1 MSGKTSLMF
10 FALAFLSL
18 LIERLVG
25 YPDWLFRRIGHPVT
39 WIGSLIALLD
49 KKWNREADSFS
60 QRKIKGALALSVFFG
75 MTVMSALLVQS
86 VLIALPLGL
95 LLAAIIGSALPAQ
108 KSLEQHVEAVAT
120 ALETEGL
127 LGGRQAV
134 SMIVGR
140 DPDQL
145 DEAAVCRAAI
155 ESLAENFS
163 DGIVAPSLWLGLL
176 GLPGGAGY
184 KAINTAD
191 SMIGHRTQR
200 HEAFGWASA
209 RLDDLVNLPASR
221 LSGLLFTL
229 AAFFVKGAS
238 PKNAMDAVFRDAGH
252 HRSPNA
258 GWPEAALAG
267 ALGFALAGPRSYG
280 GQMIEAPFMGEGGR
294 RNLTAADIRKALK
307 LARIADALLIGFFGL
322 LALLIWL

>member
-1 MSGKTSLMF
+1 MF

-18 LIERLVG
+18 VIERLTG
-25 YPDWLFRRIGHPVT
+25 YPDWLFKRVGHPVT

-49 KKWNREADSFS
+49 KKWNRESASFS
-60 QRKIKGALALSVFFG
+60 QRKAVGVAALSVFL
-75 MTVMSALLVQS
+75 ALPVLVAWFAQS
-86 VLIALPLGL
+86 VLLFLPFGL
-95 LLAAIIGSALPAQ
+95 LLVAVLGASLPAQ
-108 KSLEQHVEAVAT
+108 KSLEQHVEAVAI
-120 ALETEGL
+120 ALEREGVE
-127 LGGRQAV
+127 GGRKAV

-140 DPDQL
+140 DPQSL
-145 DEAAVCRAAI
+145 DEAAICRAAI

-163 DGIVAPSLWLGLL
+163 DGIVAPALWLGLL
-176 GLPGGAGY
+176 GLPGGAAY

-191 SMIGHRTQR
+191 SMIGHRSPR

-221 LSGLLFTL
+221 LSGVLFVVT
-229 AAFFVKGAS
+229 AFFVRGAS
-238 PKNAMDAVFRDAGH
+238 PKGALAAIRRDARH

-280 GQMIEAPFMGEGGR
+280 GRMIEARFMGEGGR
-294 RNLTAADIRKALK
+294 SALVAGDIHTALRLARAADL
-307 LARIADALLIGFFGL
+307 LLIGLFGL
-322 LALLIWL
+322 LAVLIAL

>member
-1 MSGKTSLMF
+1 MF

-49 KKWNREADSFS
+49 RKWNREPGSFS
-60 QRKIKGALALSVFFG
+60 NREAKGVLALVVFLGVTVSIALALQNV
-75 MTVMSALLVQS
+75 LLV
-86 VLIALPLGL
+86 LPLGL
-95 LLAAIIGSALPAQ
+95 LLVAVVGASLPAQ

-120 ALETEGL
+120 ALESEGL
-127 LGGRQAV
+127 EGGRRAV

-163 DGIVAPSLWLGLL
+163 DGIVAPSFWLGLL

-191 SMIGHRTQR
+191 SMIGHRTPR

-209 RLDDLVNLPASR
+209 RVDDLVNLPASR
-221 LSGLLFTL
+221 LTACLFIV
-229 AAFFVKGAS
+229 AAVFVKSAS
-238 PKNAMDAVFRDAGH
+238 PQGALRAVARDAKH

-258 GWPEAALAG
+258 GWPESALAG

-280 GQMIEAPFMGEGGR
+280 GQMIQARFMGEGGR
-294 RNLTAADIRKALK
+294 RNLTAVDIRQALK
-307 LARIADALLIGFFGL
+307 LARVADALLIGLFGF
-322 LALLIWL
+322 LALVTVL

>member
-1 MSGKTSLMF
+1 MF

-18 LIERLVG
+18 LIERLTG
-25 YPDWLFRRIGHPVT
+25 YPDWLFARIGHPVT

-49 KKWNREADSFS
+49 KKWNRQTDNFGL
-60 QRKIKGALALSVFFG
+60 RKQAGIVALVVLLAVTISLSMLLQSAAMLLPFG
-75 MTVMSALLVQS
+75 LLCVALLGAS
-86 VLIALPLGL
+86 
-95 LLAAIIGSALPAQ
+95 LPAQ
-108 KSLEQHVEAVAT
+108 KSLEQHVEAVAV
-120 ALETEGL
+120 ALERDGL
-127 LGGRQAV
+127 IGGRKAV

-140 DPDQL
+140 DPEQL
-145 DEAAVCRAAI
+145 DEAAVCRAAV

-163 DGIVAPSLWLGLL
+163 DGIVAPAFWLGML
-176 GLPGGAGY
+176 GLAGGAGY

-191 SMIGHRTQR
+191 SMIGHRSPR

-221 LSGLLFTL
+221 LSGLLFVL

-238 PKNAMDAVFRDAGH
+238 PRNGLRAIFRDARH

-267 ALGFALAGPRSYG
+267 ALGLALAGPRSYG
-280 GQMIEAPFMGEGGR
+280 GQMIESRFMGEGGR
-294 RNLTAADIRKALK
+294 RDLTAADIRRALK
-307 LARIADALLIGFFGL
+307 LARIADGLLIGLFGL
-322 LALLIWL
+322 LAAAAYLIAQA

>member
-1 MSGKTSLMF
+1 MF

-49 KKWNREADSFS
+49 RKWNREQGSFS
-60 QRKIKGALALSVFFG
+60 NREAKGVLALVVFLGVTVSIALALQNV
-75 MTVMSALLVQS
+75 LLV
-86 VLIALPLGL
+86 LPLGL
-95 LLAAIIGSALPAQ
+95 LLVAVVGASLPAQ

-120 ALETEGL
+120 ALESEGL
-127 LGGRQAV
+127 EGGRRAV

-163 DGIVAPSLWLGLL
+163 DGIVAPSFWLGLL

-191 SMIGHRTQR
+191 SMIGHRTPR

-209 RLDDLVNLPASR
+209 RVDDLVNLPASR
-221 LSGLLFTL
+221 LTACLFIV
-229 AAFFVKGAS
+229 AAVFVKGAS
-238 PKNAMDAVFRDAGH
+238 PQGALRAVTRDAKH

-258 GWPEAALAG
+258 GWPESALAG

-280 GQMIEAPFMGEGGR
+280 GQMIQARFMGEGGR
-294 RNLTAADIRKALK
+294 RNLTAADIRQALK
-307 LARIADALLIGFFGL
+307 LARVADALLIGLFGF
-322 LALLIWL
+322 LALVTVL

>member
-1 MSGKTSLMF
+1 MF

-49 KKWNREADSFS
+49 RKWNREQGSFS
-60 QRKIKGALALSVFFG
+60 NREAKGVLALVVFLGVTVSIALALQNV
-75 MTVMSALLVQS
+75 LLV
-86 VLIALPLGL
+86 LPLGL
-95 LLAAIIGSALPAQ
+95 LLVALVGASLPAQ

-120 ALETEGL
+120 ALESEGL
-127 LGGRQAV
+127 EGGRRAV

-163 DGIVAPSLWLGLL
+163 DGIVAPSFWLGLL

-191 SMIGHRTQR
+191 SMIGHRTPR

-221 LSGLLFTL
+221 LTACLFIV
-229 AAFFVKGAS
+229 AAIFVKGAS
-238 PKNAMDAVFRDAGH
+238 PQGALRAVTRDAKH

-258 GWPEAALAG
+258 GWPESALAG

-280 GQMIEAPFMGEGGR
+280 GEMIQARFMGEGGR
-294 RNLTAADIRKALK
+294 RNLNAADIRQALK
-307 LARIADALLIGFFGL
+307 LARVADALLIGLFGF
-322 LALLIWL
+322 LALVTVL

>member
-1 MSGKTSLMF
+1 MF

-18 LIERLVG
+18 VIERLTG
-25 YPDWLFRRIGHPVT
+25 YPDWLFKRIGHPVT

-49 KKWNREADSFS
+49 KKWNRESASFS
-60 QRKIKGALALSVFFG
+60 QRKAAGVVALVVFVG
-75 MTVMSALLVQS
+75 LTVFLAWFAQSLLMF
-86 VLIALPLGL
+86 LPFGL
-95 LLAAIIGSALPAQ
+95 LLVAVLGASLPAQ
-108 KSLEQHVEAVAT
+108 KSLEQHVEAVAI
-120 ALETEGL
+120 ALEREGVE
-127 LGGRQAV
+127 GGRKAV

-140 DPDQL
+140 DPQAL
-145 DEAAVCRAAI
+145 DEAAICRAAI

-191 SMIGHRTQR
+191 SMIGHRSPR

-221 LSGLLFTL
+221 LSGGLFVL

-238 PKNAMDAVFRDAGH
+238 PGGAIAAIRRDARH

-258 GWPEAALAG
+258 GWPESALAG

-280 GQMIEAPFMGEGGR
+280 GQMIEARFMGEGGR
-294 RNLTAADIRKALK
+294 TALVAGDIRTALR
-307 LARIADALLIGFFGL
+307 LARIADLLLIGLFGL
-322 LALLIWL
+322 LAILIAL

>member
-1 MSGKTSLMF
+1 MF

-25 YPDWLFRRIGHPVT
+25 YPDWLFKRIGHPVT

-49 KKWNREADSFS
+49 KKWNRESDSFS
-60 QRKIKGALALSVFFG
+60 RRKGMGVAALIIFLAS
-75 MTVMSALLVQS
+75 T
-86 VLIALPLGL
+86 VLIAWVLQSTLLWLPLGL
-95 LLAAIIGSALPAQ
+95 LIVAVLGASLPAQ
-108 KSLEQHVEAVAT
+108 KSLEQHVAAVAL
-120 ALETEGL
+120 ALERDGIE
-127 LGGRQAV
+127 GGRKAV

-140 DPDQL
+140 DPEKL

-191 SMIGHRTQR
+191 SMIGHRSAR

-221 LSGLLFTL
+221 LTGLLFVL
-229 AAFFVKGAS
+229 SAFFVKGAS
-238 PKNAMDAVFRDAGH
+238 PREGMNAVFRDAQH

-267 ALGFALAGPRSYG
+267 VLGFALAGPRSYG
-280 GQMIEAPFMGEGGR
+280 GQMIQARFMGEGGR
-294 RNLTAADIRKALK
+294 RDLTAADIRRALK
-307 LARIADALLIGFFGL
+307 LTRVADAMLIGLFGAIAAVI
-322 LALLIWL
+322 AL

>member
-1 MSGKTSLMF
+1 M
-10 FALAFLSL
+10 
-18 LIERLVG
+18 IERLTG
-25 YPDWLFRRIGHPVT
+25 YPDWLFNRIGHPVT

-49 KKWNREADSFS
+49 KKWNRESASFS
-60 QRKIKGALALSVFFG
+60 QRKAAGVWALVVILGLTAILAWFAQ
-75 MTVMSALLVQS
+75 SALL
-86 VLIALPLGL
+86 LLPFGL
-95 LLAAIIGSALPAQ
+95 LAVAILGASLPAQ
-108 KSLEQHVEAVAT
+108 KSLEQHVEAVAA
-120 ALETEGL
+120 ALERDGVD
-127 LGGRQAV
+127 GGRRAV

-140 DPDQL
+140 DPQKL
-145 DEAAVCRAAI
+145 DEAAICRAAI

-163 DGIVAPSLWLGLL
+163 DGIVAPALWLGLL
-176 GLPGGAGY
+176 GLPGGAAY

-191 SMIGHRTQR
+191 SMIGHRSPR

-221 LSGLLFTL
+221 LSGGLFVI

-238 PKNAMDAVFRDAGH
+238 PEGAIAAIRRDARH

-280 GQMIEAPFMGEGGR
+280 GQMIEARFMGEGGR
-294 RNLTAADIRKALK
+294 ATLVAGDIRTALQ
-307 LARIADALLIGFFGL
+307 LARIADGLLIGLFGL
-322 LALLIWL
+322 LAILIAL

>member
-1 MSGKTSLMF
+1 M
-10 FALAFLSL
+10 
-18 LIERLVG
+18 IERLTG
-25 YPDWLFRRIGHPVT
+25 YPDWLFKRIGHPVT

-49 KKWNREADSFS
+49 KKWNRESASFS
-60 QRKIKGALALSVFFG
+60 QRKAAGVAALVVFAG
-75 MTVMSALLVQS
+75 LTVILAWSVQS
-86 VLIALPLGL
+86 VLLLLPIG
-95 LLAAIIGSALPAQ
+95 LLAAAILGASLPAQ
-108 KSLEQHVEAVAT
+108 KSLEQHVEAVAV
-120 ALETEGL
+120 ALEREGVE
-127 LGGRQAV
+127 GGRKAV

-140 DPDQL
+140 DPQAL
-145 DEAAVCRAAI
+145 DEAAICRAAI

-163 DGIVAPSLWLGLL
+163 DGIVAPALWLGLL
-176 GLPGGAGY
+176 GLPGGAAY

-191 SMIGHRTQR
+191 SMIGHRSPR

-221 LSGLLFTL
+221 LSGGLFVI

-238 PKNAMDAVFRDAGH
+238 PRGALAAILRDAHH

-280 GQMIEAPFMGEGGR
+280 GQMIDARFMGEGGR
-294 RNLTAADIRKALK
+294 AALVAGDIRAALR
-307 LARIADALLIGFFGL
+307 LARIADVLLIGLFGL
-322 LALLIWL
+322 LAILIAL

>member
-1 MSGKTSLMF
+1 MF

-18 LIERLVG
+18 VIERLTG
-25 YPDWLFRRIGHPVT
+25 YPDWLFNRIGHPVT

-49 KKWNREADSFS
+49 KKWNRESVSFS
-60 QRKIKGALALSVFFG
+60 QRKAAGVAALVVFAGLTVILAWSAQSLLLLLPFG
-75 MTVMSALLVQS
+75 LLAVALLGAS
-86 VLIALPLGL
+86 
-95 LLAAIIGSALPAQ
+95 LPAQ

-120 ALETEGL
+120 ALEREGVE
-127 LGGRQAV
+127 GGRKAV

-140 DPDQL
+140 DPQKL
-145 DEAAVCRAAI
+145 DEAAICRAAI

-163 DGIVAPSLWLGLL
+163 DGIVAPALWLGLL
-176 GLPGGAGY
+176 GLPGGAAY
-184 KAINTAD
+184 KAINTGD
-191 SMIGHRTQR
+191 SMIGHRSPR

-221 LSGLLFTL
+221 LSGGLFVV

-238 PKNAMDAVFRDAGH
+238 PGGAIAAIRRDARH

-280 GQMIEAPFMGEGGR
+280 GQMIEARFMGEGGR
-294 RNLTAADIRKALK
+294 ATLVAGDIRAALR
-307 LARIADALLIGFFGL
+307 LAQIADLLLIGLFGL
-322 LALLIWL
+322 LAILIAL

>member
-1 MSGKTSLMF
+1 
-10 FALAFLSL
+10 
-18 LIERLVG
+18 LIERLTG
-25 YPDWLFRRIGHPVT
+25 YPDWLFKRIGHPVT

-49 KKWNREADSFS
+49 KKWNRESASFS
-60 QRKIKGALALSVFFG
+60 QRKAAGIVALSVFLVL
-75 MTVMSALLVQS
+75 TVLVAWLVQS
-86 VLIALPLGL
+86 VLLLLPLGL
-95 LLAAIIGSALPAQ
+95 LLVAVLGASLPAQ
-108 KSLEQHVEAVAT
+108 KSLEQHVEAVAI
-120 ALETEGL
+120 ALEREGID
-127 LGGRQAV
+127 GGRKAV

-140 DPDQL
+140 DPQAL
-145 DEAAVCRAAI
+145 DEAAICRAAI

-163 DGIVAPSLWLGLL
+163 DGIVAPSLWLGIL
-176 GLPGGAGY
+176 GLAGGAGY

-191 SMIGHRTQR
+191 SMIGHRSPR

-221 LSGLLFTL
+221 LSGGLFVV

-238 PKNAMDAVFRDAGH
+238 PKGAIAAIRRDARH

-280 GQMIEAPFMGEGGR
+280 GQMIDARFMGEGGR
-294 RNLTAADIRKALK
+294 ATLVAGDIRTALR
-307 LARIADALLIGFFGL
+307 LARIADFLLIALFGL
-322 LALLIWL
+322 LAILIAL

>member
-1 MSGKTSLMF
+1 MF

-25 YPDWLFRRIGHPVT
+25 YPNWLFRRIGHPVT

-49 KKWNREADSFS
+49 RKWNREGDSFS
-60 QRKIKGALALSVFFG
+60 RRKVLGVVALVVFLG
-75 MTVMSALLVQS
+75 VTALLAWVLQS
-86 VLIALPLGL
+86 ILLALPLGL
-95 LLAAIIGSALPAQ
+95 LIVAVLGASLPAQ
-108 KSLEQHVEAVAT
+108 KSLEQHVEAVAL
-120 ALETEGL
+120 ALERDGIE
-127 LGGRQAV
+127 GGRRAV

-140 DPDQL
+140 DPQRL

-176 GLPGGAGY
+176 GLAGGAGY
-184 KAINTAD
+184 KATNTAD
-191 SMIGHRTQR
+191 SMIGHRSAR

-221 LSGLLFTL
+221 LTGLLFIT
-229 AAFFVKGAS
+229 AALFVRGAS
-238 PKNAMDAVFRDAGH
+238 PRNGFRAIFRDARH

-258 GWPEAALAG
+258 GWPEAAMAG

-280 GQMIEAPFMGEGGR
+280 GQMIEARFMGEGGR
-294 RNLTAADIRKALK
+294 RDLTAADIRQALK
-307 LARIADALLIGFFGL
+307 LARIADAVLIGLFGV
-322 LALLIWL
+322 LALIIAL

>member
-1 MSGKTSLMF
+1 MF
-10 FALAFLSL
+10 FAFAFLSL

-25 YPDWLFRRIGHPVT
+25 YPDWLFRLIGHPVT

-49 KKWNREADSFS
+49 RKWNREDEAFS
-60 QRKIKGALALSVFFG
+60 KRKKKGALALLVFLG
-75 MTVMSALLVQS
+75 LTVLLSILMQGALL
-86 VLIALPLGL
+86 LLPIGL
-95 LLAAIIGSALPAQ
+95 FFVAVIGASLPAQ
-108 KSLEQHVEAVAT
+108 KSLEQHVAAVAT

-127 LGGRQAV
+127 QGGRKAV

-191 SMIGHRTQR
+191 SMIGHRTAR

-221 LSGLLFTL
+221 LSGLLFVS
-229 AAFFVKGAS
+229 AAFFVEGAS
-238 PKNAMDAVFRDAGH
+238 PENAIRAISQDAGH

-280 GQMIEAPFMGEGGR
+280 GQMIEARFMGEGGR
-294 RNLTAADIRKALK
+294 RNLTATDIRQALK
-307 LARIADALLIGFFGL
+307 LARVANGLLIGLFGA
-322 LALLIWL
+322 LALIILL

>member
-1 MSGKTSLMF
+1 MF

-18 LIERLVG
+18 LIERLTG
-25 YPDWLFRRIGHPVT
+25 YPDWLFKRIGHPVT

-49 KKWNREADSFS
+49 KKWNRESASFS
-60 QRKIKGALALSVFFG
+60 QRKAAGVVALSVFLAL
-75 MTVMSALLVQS
+75 TVLVAWLVQS
-86 VLIALPLGL
+86 VLLLLPLGL
-95 LLAAIIGSALPAQ
+95 LLVAVLGASLPAQ
-108 KSLEQHVEAVAT
+108 KSLEQHVEAVAI
-120 ALETEGL
+120 ALEREGID
-127 LGGRQAV
+127 GGRKAV

-140 DPDQL
+140 DPQAL
-145 DEAAVCRAAI
+145 DEAAICRAAI

-163 DGIVAPSLWLGLL
+163 DGIVAPSLWLGIL
-176 GLPGGAGY
+176 GLAGGAGY

-191 SMIGHRTQR
+191 SMIGHRSPR

-221 LSGLLFTL
+221 LSGGLFVV

-238 PKNAMDAVFRDAGH
+238 PKGAIAAIRRDARH

-280 GQMIEAPFMGEGGR
+280 GQMIDARFMGEGGR
-294 RNLTAADIRKALK
+294 ATLVAGDIRTALR
-307 LARIADALLIGFFGL
+307 LARIADFLLIALFGL
-322 LALLIWL
+322 LAILIAL

>member
-1 MSGKTSLMF
+1 MF

-49 KKWNREADSFS
+49 RKWNREQGSFS
-60 QRKIKGALALSVFFG
+60 NREAKGVLALVVFLGVTVSIALALQNV
-75 MTVMSALLVQS
+75 LLV
-86 VLIALPLGL
+86 LPMGL
-95 LLAAIIGSALPAQ
+95 LLVAIVGASLPAQ

-120 ALETEGL
+120 ALESEGL
-127 LGGRQAV
+127 EGGRRAV

-163 DGIVAPSLWLGLL
+163 DGIVAPSFWLGLL

-191 SMIGHRTQR
+191 SMIGHRTPR

-221 LSGLLFTL
+221 LTACLFIL
-229 AAFFVKGAS
+229 AAIFVKGAS
-238 PKNAMDAVFRDAGH
+238 PQGALRAVTRDAKH

-258 GWPEAALAG
+258 GWPESALAG

-280 GQMIEAPFMGEGGR
+280 GQMIQARFMGEGGR
-294 RNLTAADIRKALK
+294 RNLTAVDIRQALK
-307 LARIADALLIGFFGL
+307 LARVADALLIGLFGF
-322 LALLIWL
+322 LALVTVL

>member
-1 MSGKTSLMF
+1 MF

-49 KKWNREADSFS
+49 RKWNREQGSFS
-60 QRKIKGALALSVFFG
+60 NREAKGVLALVVFLGVTVSIALALQNV
-75 MTVMSALLVQS
+75 LLV
-86 VLIALPLGL
+86 LPLGL
-95 LLAAIIGSALPAQ
+95 LLVAVVGASLPAQ

-120 ALETEGL
+120 ALESEGL
-127 LGGRQAV
+127 EGGRRAV

-163 DGIVAPSLWLGLL
+163 DGIVAPSFWLGLL

-191 SMIGHRTQR
+191 SMIGHRTPR

-221 LSGLLFTL
+221 LTACLFIV
-229 AAFFVKGAS
+229 AAIFVKGAS
-238 PKNAMDAVFRDAGH
+238 PQGALRAVARDAKH

-258 GWPEAALAG
+258 GWPESALAG

-280 GQMIEAPFMGEGGR
+280 GEMIQARFMGEGGR
-294 RNLTAADIRKALK
+294 RNLNAADIRQALK
-307 LARIADALLIGFFGL
+307 LARVADALLIGLFGF
-322 LALLIWL
+322 LALVTVL

>member
-1 MSGKTSLMF
+1 MF

-18 LIERLVG
+18 VIERLTG
-25 YPDWLFRRIGHPVT
+25 YPDWLFNRIGHPVT
-39 WIGSLIALLD
+39 WVGSLIALLD
-49 KKWNREADSFS
+49 KKWNRESASFS
-60 QRKIKGALALSVFFG
+60 QRKAAGVAALAVFAAL
-75 MTVMSALLVQS
+75 TVILAWSVQS
-86 VLIALPLGL
+86 FLLLLPFGL
-95 LLAAIIGSALPAQ
+95 LAVAILGASLPAQ

-120 ALETEGL
+120 ALEREGVE
-127 LGGRQAV
+127 GGRKAV

-140 DPDQL
+140 DPQKL
-145 DEAAVCRAAI
+145 DEAAICRAAI

-163 DGIVAPSLWLGLL
+163 DGIVAPALWLGLL
-176 GLPGGAGY
+176 GLPGGAAY

-191 SMIGHRTQR
+191 SMIGHRSPR

-221 LSGLLFTL
+221 LSGGLLVI

-238 PKNAMDAVFRDAGH
+238 PRGAIAAIRRDARH

-280 GQMIEAPFMGEGGR
+280 GQMIEARFMGEGGR
-294 RNLTAADIRKALK
+294 AALVASDIRTALR
-307 LARIADALLIGFFGL
+307 LARIADFLLIGLFAL
-322 LALLIWL
+322 LAILISL